1 MSVEYIPFDPTLIGK
16 EEIIIWCP
24 NEADHAELVEL
35 LVAHGVVWIHSE
47 TTALNRWYWNEECEL
62 TAARI
67 RPDRHMSISPIS
79 WYEANLPNLIF
90 MKYSVRQEVTPNVGD
105 LI

>member
-24 NEADHAELVEL
+24 MNEDYDSLAELL
-35 LVAHGVVWIHSE
+35 
-47 TTALNRWYWNEECEL
+47 
-62 TAARI
+62 
-67 RPDRHMSISPIS
+67 
-79 WYEANLPNLIF
+79 EANGVMWAGGTRPTDLRLWGKNSDARHIERQKVMRRSDSAFYESTQPYAGYVF
-90 MKYSVRQEVTPNVGD
+90 MKWPPEQEVTPDVGD

>member
-24 NEADHAELVEL
+24 EKAD
-35 LVAHGVVWIHSE
+35 
-47 TTALNRWYWNEECEL
+47 Y
-62 TAARI
+62 
-67 RPDRHMSISPIS
+67 
-79 WYEANLPNLIF
+79 ANLAEVLEDYGVRWVDGDTPTGWFGYAEHSNARHIDKKRDMWRGSNWFYESERRYQCCVF
-90 MKYSVRQEVTPNVGD
+90 MKWPSEQEVTPDVGD